1 MIKIKQSFFVS
12 VGKTLLS
19 LVLSGLVFVTTPAP
33 VMAASCRGV
42 LAGPGTTLPA
52 YQDGDTHTVKI
63 DMNSYDKNQSFYLKV
78 KNTSGTDDEA
88 QTPTFKIDRNGTY
101 QNGDG
106 TVTVRNG
113 VVTWVI
119 TDKEALESAPL
130 SGENDTHF
138 IKLYDHGAGSNVLCD
153 VGTYETTKN
162 TTGGKCA
169 LYVSQSRT
177 VGGQSATCY
186 SSGCLDTAT
195 TDTKIEVEKLEDNE
209 GKPFNGKVR
218 FVIKGGSTPDKIVN
232 ASNGKA
238 STVFAAD
245 NETNYEIKVEIERTG
260 NNFDFAGCS
269 TSFTAVDK
277 CSDDTCDE
285 IRTDVSGN
293 ALVKN
298 FELCEQVTPD
308 DIGKC
313 QACFGGE
320 SYNGQAGVWTAIGC
334 IPAKPD
340 SIIKT
345 FITIGLS
352 IGGGA
357 TFLLILAGA
366 FRLSVSQG
374 DPQATKDAKEQ
385 ISSAIIGLV
394 FIIFSI
400 TMLRFIGVNLFQIPG
415 FGG

>member
-19 LVLSGLVFVTTPAP
+19 LVLTSLFFATSTSQVF
-33 VMAASCRGV
+33 AATCRGV
-42 LAGPGTTLPA
+42 LAIPNGTLPA
-52 YQDGDTHTVKI
+52 YQNGDTLTVKI
-63 DMNSYDKNQSFYLKV
+63 DMNSYDKSQKFYIKV

-88 QTPTFKIDRNGTY
+88 QTQSFNIDKDGIYNKS
-101 QNGDG
+101 DG

-113 VVTWVI
+113 IVTWVI
-119 TDKEALESAPL
+119 TDKEAMESAPL
-130 SGENDTHF
+130 SGENDKHF
-138 IKLYDHGAGSNVLCD
+138 IKLYDDGAGSNVLCD
-153 VGTYETTKN
+153 VGTYQTTKN

-169 LYVSQSRT
+169 LYVSQKRV
-177 VGGQSATCY
+177 VGGQNQTCY

-209 GKPFNGKVR
+209 GKPFNGEVR
-218 FVIKGGSTPDKIVN
+218 FEITGGLTPDKYAT

-245 NETNYEIKVEIERTG
+245 NETNYKIKVVIRRIGT
-260 NNFDFAGCS
+260 NFEFAGCS